1 MSQIVEYNTQ
11 EFKTI
16 VSKYERIYLFGAG
29 GDGKK
34 MIEFLTQ
41 IGISITA
48 VIVSDKKNNPENLLG
63 IEVKELHSIQ
73 SDSKNL
79 FVMGVSRVYEEQV
92 AEILEKKGHSNIVKI
107 SDTKWNLNAASP
119 KLEITAKIGC
129 SIQCKFCPQ
138 KELLCSYFKEDKERA
153 VYLSLENLKKA
164 VDHMPENTVITFS
177 GFCEPFLNPQ
187 AVEMIKYANQKG
199 HRIELYTTFSKLT
212 LAEFEQIKDIPFE
225 QVVLHTPDKMNYANI
240 PVTDEYKQILN
251 MALEHRKVNGEPF
264 IDSAN
269 CQSEPSDEFL
279 EIAKGRILVE
289 STLHDRAGLLEGE
302 ELKKSGKK
310 TGKLVCQCS
319 YLQNHWVLLPDGTVT
334 LCCMDFGMKHTLGNL
349 LYEDY
354 QTICD
359 NQAYKKLRT
368 QMEKKGNERDL
379 LCGNCTASVEISK
392 N

>member
-1 MSQIVEYNTQ
+1 MSRIVEYNTQ

-16 VSKYERIYLFGAG
+16 ASEYKNIYLFGAG
-29 GDGKK
+29 EEGKK
-34 MIEFLTQ
+34 MMGFLTK

-63 IEVKELHSIQ
+63 IEVKELHTIQ
-73 SDSKNL
+73 PDSKNL
-79 FVMGVSRVYEEQV
+79 FIMGVSRVYEEQV
-92 AEILEKKGHSNIVKI
+92 AEILQKNGHSNVVGV
-107 SDTKWNLNAASP
+107 SDTKWNLKVTSP

-129 SIQCKFCPQ
+129 SIQCRFCPQ

-153 VYLSLENLKKA
+153 VYLSLENFKTA

-177 GFCEPFLNPQ
+177 GFCEPFLNPK

-212 LAEFEQIKDIPFE
+212 LGEFEQIKDIPFE
-225 QVVLHTPDKMNYANI
+225 EVVLHTPDKMNYADI

-279 EIAKGRILVE
+279 ELAKGRILVK
-289 STLHDRAGLLEGE
+289 STLIDRAGLLEGE

-310 TGKLVCQCS
+310 TGKLICQRSC
-319 YLQNHWVLLPDGTVT
+319 LQNHWVLLPDGTVT
-334 LCCMDFGMKHTLGNL
+334 LCCMDFGMKHILGNL

-359 NQAYKKLRT
+359 NQAYKEIRK
-368 QMEKKGNERDL
+368 QMVQKGGERDL
-379 LCGNCTASVEISK
+379 LCCDCTASIEISEK
-392 N
+392 